1 MSIRD
6 TIRRMGNRHW
16 WFAHRHEMPGHAHV
30 AFLLLCL
37 LILAGAT
44 YVVKAADALEAA
56 QDIDAQNKRVLEC
69 INTGGS
75 LGTFEEGGVT
85 WSVTCQIV
93 LRKVAPSQVERQ

>member
-6 TIRRMGNRHW
+6 TLRRMGNHHW
-16 WFAHRHEMPGHAHV
+16 WYAHRHSLPNRVHF

-37 LILAGAT
+37 LVFVGMT
-44 YVVKAADALEAA
+44 YVVRAAGAIEVA
-56 QDIDAQNKRVLEC
+56 QDIEAQNKRILEC

-85 WSVTCQIV
+85 WAVTCQIV
-93 LRKVAPSQVERQ
+93 LRKVQPVERQ